1 MQFKGT
7 VEIAAPRDRVWA
19 FLMDPNQVGPCGP
32 GVESI
37 EVVDED
43 HFKARAKVGIGFI
56 SAKFNVDMTVAERTE
71 PDLAVLK
78 AHGQAPGSA
87 VDATANMALSG
98 PAEGPTTMDWSADV
112 LIAGTLASV
121 GARLIEGTANKMI
134 GQTFDCIRSKL
145 EAG

>member
-1 MQFKGT
+1 MQFSGT
-7 VEIAAPRDRVWA
+7 VQIAAPRARVWE
-19 FLMDPNQVGPCGP
+19 FLMDPNQVGSCGP

-37 EVVDED
+37 EVVDAD

-56 SAKFNVDMTVAERTE
+56 SARFAVDMTVAERHE

-87 VDATANMALSG
+87 VDATAKMALSG
-98 PAEGPTTMDWSADV
+98 PPEGPTTMDWSADV
-112 LIAGTLASV
+112 SIAGTLASV
-121 GARLIEGTANKMI
+121 GARMIEGTANKMI